1 MQLLAM
7 KNNNNLK
14 SKREDAA
21 QNAHKRIL
29 SRTFFQE
36 PSYCEN
42 LLNIFDRDYGFDHP
56 VHSWLSK
63 QARFNLTA
71 NTFTFIHMMVAEP
84 RSLVFY
90 YTVNILSLALHYVHV
105 ICEENAKTK

>member
-21 QNAHKRIL
+21 QNAHHQHSHEMRPNWYQPEIKTDAIYT
-29 SRTFFQE
+29 S
-36 PSYCEN
+36 
-42 LLNIFDRDYGFDHP
+42 DRRLWVVLCYDI
-56 VHSWLSK
+56 
-63 QARFNLTA
+63 RMN
-71 NTFTFIHMMVAEP
+71 
-84 RSLVFY
+84 LVFY

-105 ICEENAKTK
+105 ICEENAKNAKRSFELSVSEEVNLSAS